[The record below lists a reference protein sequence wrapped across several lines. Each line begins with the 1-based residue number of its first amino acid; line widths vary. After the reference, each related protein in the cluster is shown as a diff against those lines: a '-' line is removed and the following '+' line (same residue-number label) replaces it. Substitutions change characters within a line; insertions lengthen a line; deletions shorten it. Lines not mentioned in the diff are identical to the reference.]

1 MFSQDYAVESG
12 EAGPLCESE
21 SCQRGF
27 RIQGH
32 SLQRVPSTSYRAV
45 GMCADKK
52 LMVFNFS
59 PLNINV
65 AQLLYVANMW
75 N

>member
-12 EAGPLCESE
+12 EAGPLCESVL
-21 SCQRGF
+21 SAGVR
-27 RIQGH
+27 
-32 SLQRVPSTSYRAV
+32 SLQKVPETSYRTV
-45 GMCADKK
+45 RMCADNK

-59 PLNINV
+59 PVNINV
-65 AQLLYVANMW
+65 AQLPYVANMW